1 MTQRA
6 PTPMVERAAK
16 AIYFQF
22 IRKGPLQQR
31 RDGRGN
37 PVFVGSQPDY
47 ETPEEC
53 LERRWHWLSD
63 IARDRWRAE
72 AEAALANR

>member
-1 MTQRA
+1 MNRREA
-6 PTPMVERAAK
+6 PPMVERAAK
-16 AIYFQF
+16 AIYFEF

-31 RDGRGN
+31 RDGRGK
-37 PVFVGSQPDY
+37 PVFIGGAPDF

-63 IARDRWRAE
+63 VARDRWRAE
-72 AEAALANR
+72 ANAALEAA